1 MKIEYALRRIK
12 FRLENDKRVNQTDAT
27 AFETIVEFV
36 ENNQK
41 KQIEREKIVSKLFTL
56 ICVKYFESGVKPE
69 TTLQRINRHLRQPY
83 EMIKDN
89 FIEIWKTKLFR
100 DKFGVQDGTE
110 VINKLDE
117 KGVKLGLEYLE
128 REKKKNDEIE
138 SKLNEALTTILN
150 NYNKIQ

>member
-1 MKIEYALRRIK
+1 MKIDYALRRIK

-41 KQIEREKIVSKLFTL
+41 KQIERERIVSKLFTL
-56 ICVKYFESGVKPE
+56 IAIKYFEDQVAPE

-100 DKFGVQDGTE
+100 DKFLVENGTE
-110 VINKLDE
+110 VLNKLDK
-117 KGVKLGLEYLE
+117 KGINLGLEYLE
-128 REKKKNDEIE
+128 REKKKNEDIE
-138 SKLNEALTTILN
+138 KKLNEALTAILN

>member
-1 MKIEYALRRIK
+1 MKIDYALRRIK

-56 ICVKYFESGVKPE
+56 IAIKYFESGVKPE
-69 TTLQRINRHLRQPY
+69 TTLQKINRHLRQPY

-89 FIEIWKTKLFR
+89 FIDIWKTKLFR
-100 DKFGVQDGTE
+100 DKFNVQNGTE

-128 REKKKNDEIE
+128 REKKKNEEIE

>member
-1 MKIEYALRRIK
+1 MKIDYALRRIK

-27 AFETIVEFV
+27 AFEAIVEFV

-56 ICVKYFESGVKPE
+56 IAIKYFKNGVQPE

-83 EMIKDN
+83 EMMKDN
-89 FIEIWKTKLFR
+89 FIDIWKTKLFR
-100 DKFGVQDGTE
+100 DKLDVQNGAE

-117 KGVKLGLEYLE
+117 KGVRLGLEYLK